1 MRREIKG
8 KDKEGK
14 EVTIYVKSPTQTQL
28 KKANIVA
35 AKAFG
40 DALNAGCLL
49 KAKTEK
55 ALRDQG
61 LWGEEQIAELRVVT
75 DRLNANE
82 LKLRK
87 GGIKRNEAKDIAFSM
102 REDRYKQTELLGI
115 LNSLDSKTAEGISTD
130 ARFDY
135 LCGVCIVDEEG
146 KPVCNST
153 EDYQER
159 ASGGD
164 ELINTAALEFSSL
177 FFGYDKDW
185 QLKLKENEFFKEQGM
200 VDKDFRLVN
209 KEGKWVDRKGRLV
222 NEGFQLI
229 NEDGKAVNEEGKL
242 IDEDGNEIVEFTPFL
257 ED

>member
-1 MRREIKG
+1 MRREVKG
-8 KDKEGK
+8 MKDGK
-14 EVTIYVKSPTQTQL
+14 ELTIYVKAPTQPQL

-61 LWGEEQIAELRVVT
+61 LWGDEQINELRAIT
-75 DRLNANE
+75 ERLNASE

-87 GGIKRNEAKDIAFSM
+87 GGIKRQEAKDIAFSM

-115 LNSLDSKTAEGISTD
+115 LNSLDNKTAEGISTD

-135 LCGVCIVDEEG
+135 LCSVCILNEEG
-146 KPVCNST
+146 QPFCKSV

-159 ASGGD
+159 AND
-164 ELINTAALEFSSL
+164 NEEILNAAALEFSSM

-185 QLKLKENEFFKEQGM
+185 QLKLEENKFFKEQGM
-200 VDKDFRLVN
+200 VDKDFRLVD
-209 KEGKWVDRKGRLV
+209 KEGNLVDRKGRRL
-222 NEGFQLI
+222 NDKYQLI
-229 NEDGKAVNEEGKL
+229 NEEGKAINEEGQL
-242 IDEDGNEIVEFTPFL
+242 IDEDSNIIVEFTPFL